1 MIKNEEGIIDYI
13 RSNIK
18 TTSRDVVKSIGDDCA
33 VIKVSPKK
41 YFVITTDTSLMG
53 PHFTKN
59 YSPYEIGYKSL
70 ATNLSDIAAMGCVPK
85 YIFMALTIPKL
96 ESEWIKSFYKGIKY
110 LTEKHNVALIGGDTN
125 RGPLSIS
132 IQVIGESKKNILYRS
147 GAKKDEDIYVTGKLG
162 CARAALMITNK
173 KKYKHEF
180 KLLKKYLH
188 LPVPRIDAG
197 IDISKFASSCIDISD
212 GIAKDLHNI
221 TISSKCGADIFI
233 DKIPTHKLVKKV
245 IPSKL
250 YYEALIG
257 GGEDYELCFTA
268 NKKYRKQIDKISNKY
283 SLPITNIGII
293 TKSQLRY
300 FDNSKQVNLSLKG
313 FDHFSK

>member
-13 RSNIK
+13 KSNIK
-18 TTSRDVVKSIGDDCA
+18 TTSRDVIKSIGDDCA
-33 VIKVSPKK
+33 VIKVSSNK

-96 ESEWIKSFYKGIKY
+96 ESVWIKSFYKGIKY

-132 IQVIGESKKNILYRS
+132 IQVIGENKKNILYRD

-173 KKYKHEF
+173 KKYQNEF
-180 KLLKKYLH
+180 QLLKKYLH
-188 LPVPRIDAG
+188 LPVPRIDIG
-197 IDISKFASSCIDISD
+197 IDVSKFASSCIDVSD
-212 GIAKDLHNI
+212 GIAKDLYNI
-221 TISSKCGADIFI
+221 TVSSKCGADIFI

-268 NKKYRKQIDKISNKY
+268 NKKYRKQIDKISKKY
-283 SLPITNIGII
+283 SLPITKIGVI
-293 TKSQLRY
+293 TKNKLRY
-300 FDNSKQVNLSLKG
+300 FDDDKQVNLSLKG

>member
-13 RSNIK
+13 KSNIK
-18 TTSRDVVKSIGDDCA
+18 TTSRDVVRSIGDDCA

-41 YFVITTDTSLMG
+41 CFVITTDTSLMG

-173 KKYKHEF
+173 KKYQYEF

>member
-1 MIKNEEGIIDYI
+1 MKKALLIIL

-96 ESEWIKSFYKGIKY
+96 ESEWIKSFYKGIKH

-132 IQVIGESKKNILYRS
+132 IQVIGENKKNILYRD
-147 GAKKDEDIYVTGKLG
+147 GAKKDEDVYVTGKLG

-173 KKYKHEF
+173 KNISMNLNY
-180 KLLKKYLH
+180 LK
-188 LPVPRIDAG
+188 
-197 IDISKFASSCIDISD
+197 
-212 GIAKDLHNI
+212 NI
-221 TISSKCGADIFI
+221 YTCLF
-233 DKIPTHKLVKKV
+233 L
-245 IPSKL
+245 
-250 YYEALIG
+250 E
-257 GGEDYELCFTA
+257 
-268 NKKYRKQIDKISNKY
+268 
-283 SLPITNIGII
+283 
-293 TKSQLRY
+293 
-300 FDNSKQVNLSLKG
+300 
-313 FDHFSK
+313 

>member
-13 RSNIK
+13 KSNIK
-18 TTSRDVVKSIGDDCA
+18 TTSKDVIKSIGDDCA
-33 VIKVSPKK
+33 VIKVSSNK

-132 IQVIGESKKNILYRS
+132 IQVIGENKKNILYRD

-162 CARAALMITNK
+162 CARAALMITTK
-173 KKYKHEF
+173 KKYQHEF
-180 KLLKKYLH
+180 QLLKKYLH
-188 LPVPRIDAG
+188 LPIPRIDIG

-212 GIAKDLHNI
+212 GIAKDLYNI
-221 TISSKCGADIFI
+221 TVSSKCGADIFI
-233 DKIPTHKLVKKV
+233 DKIPTHKLVRKV

-268 NKKYRKQIDKISNKY
+268 NKKYRKQIDKISKKY
-283 SLPITNIGII
+283 SLPITKIGII
-293 TKSQLRY
+293 TKNKLRY
-300 FDNSKQVNLSLKG
+300 FDDDRQVNLSLKG